1 MKQGFEFPIHN
12 EFIIRNGQGRLGFN
26 FCPPHFYPRLLIL
39 HPIPSLCSTRGISLV
54 SIPNLYNPRHR
65 LVAPLLL
72 IFFLFSFFF
81 FSKIVFRKYTLT
93 TLFINIIIWQC
104 EKYKNHII
112 LIKVSNPIRRL
123 SWFFSGT
130 GCATISS
137 CPNPWD
143 WVFYGTPIEMLGWWW
158 DGSALTFRM
167 VIHSNI

>member
-39 HPIPSLCSTRGISLV
+39 HPIPSLCSIRGISLV
-54 SIPNLYNPRHR
+54 SIPNSTILDTG
-65 LVAPLLL
+65 LLPHSYS
-72 IFFLFSFFF
+72 FSFFF
-81 FSKIVFRKYTLT
+81 LFLFSKIVFRKYTLT
-93 TLFINIIIWQC
+93 ILFINIIIWQC